1 MPMTLRP
8 APVNSAPSP
17 IPDGMTAYR
26 SPGVAL
32 AVAATLLSL
41 SCRGPGDERSAPP
54 TWDVRFS
61 HVLSSSSEFHLMAE
75 RFRDL
80 MRERTGGR
88 FRVVIYPSGQLG
100 GERVAF
106 EQIQAGAVHLAITGT
121 PVLSGWV
128 PEGQMFDLPFL
139 FETRDHGLS
148 VMNGPMGDSWRDL
161 LLERT
166 GVRSLGFLDYGFRH
180 VYNRRRPVEAPEDL
194 AGLKLR
200 VLQNATYL
208 AAYSALGVQATPMNY
223 GEVYSALQQGVIDGG
238 EANAIGFV
246 SSRLYE
252 VASLLQLHLHHLQP
266 DHAPGERAVLPGAS
280 PGHPG
285 DRRPL
290 GGGRARLPERSRAP
304 DGGGRAGA
312 DARERRRDL
321 APEPGAVRSRRETA
335 RLGRTGRPAAGRRG
349 ADRPAGHG
357 GGAHG
362 VRGNARG
369 WGGARMTRR
378 LRALNRV
385 LVALETYA
393 AGGLVITVAVVV
405 LLQVLMRYL
414 VAQPNPWSE
423 EVSRFAF
430 IWVSLLGASLAVE
443 HRAHFGFD
451 QVTQKL
457 APRAQK
463 AVETFAGGVVLV
475 FALLLIATGIAL
487 MHLTMGERS
496 AALNLPIALVYA
508 AVPVSGVLMVIH
520 LLAGRNENS
529 AAKGDHPAKETG

>member
-1 MPMTLRP
+1 
-8 APVNSAPSP
+8 
-17 IPDGMTAYR
+17 MTAYR
-26 SPGVAL
+26 SPGFAL
-32 AVAATLLSL
+32 AVAATLLAL
-41 SCRGPGDERSAPP
+41 SCRSPGSGGPDTP

-139 FETRDHGLS
+139 FENRDHGLS

-161 LLERT
+161 LLGRT

-252 VASLLQLHLHHLQP
+252 VARFYSFTSITYNPITLLVNEPFYRSLPLDIRETVDRSVADALAYQSEVARQMEADALKQMRANDVQISRPSL
-266 DHAPGERAVLPGAS
+266 APFAPAV
-280 PGHPG
+280 
-285 DRRPL
+285 RPRVWNEL
-290 GGGRARLPERSRAP
+290 AARLPDGEALIARLVAEVERTAS
-304 DGGGRAGA
+304 GGMPGAGA
-312 DARERRRDL
+312 V
-321 APEPGAVRSRRETA
+321 PE
-335 RLGRTGRPAAGRRG
+335 
-349 ADRPAGHG
+349 
-357 GGAHG
+357 
-362 VRGNARG
+362 
-369 WGGARMTRR
+369 
-378 LRALNRV
+378 
-385 LVALETYA
+385 
-393 AGGLVITVAVVV
+393 
-405 LLQVLMRYL
+405 
-414 VAQPNPWSE
+414 
-423 EVSRFAF
+423 
-430 IWVSLLGASLAVE
+430 
-443 HRAHFGFD
+443 
-451 QVTQKL
+451 
-457 APRAQK
+457 
-463 AVETFAGGVVLV
+463 
-475 FALLLIATGIAL
+475 
-487 MHLTMGERS
+487 
-496 AALNLPIALVYA
+496 
-508 AVPVSGVLMVIH
+508 
-520 LLAGRNENS
+520 
-529 AAKGDHPAKETG
+529 